1 MAVRNKPVC
10 ATNDIRIGTRGS
22 SLALAQTEWVRQ
34 RLVDRYPEIKVEV
47 RVIKTSGDRLQT
59 IPLEKIGAKGVFI
72 KEIEDA
78 LLAGEIDLAVHSMK
92 DLPTETHEGLT
103 LAAVP
108 ERVDS
113 RDVLVSRE
121 AAGLSQLRSGARVGT
136 GSLRRRAQI
145 LHHRPDLTVL
155 PVRGNVDTR
164 LSRLAE
170 GVVDALI
177 LAYAGLQR
185 IGRENEITQP
195 LPLEICTSAV
205 AQGALGLETRCEDAL
220 LEQLNFLHHES
231 SALEVAAER
240 SFLRR
245 LEGGCQLPVG
255 ARARVFG
262 DLVTLDGVVAEESG
276 ARLFRGQVTG
286 TRPQAAALGVE
297 LAEKLLG
304 EGAAE
309 VLHALE
315 QRGLR

>member
-1 MAVRNKPVC
+1 M
-10 ATNDIRIGTRGS
+10 IRMGTRGS
-22 SLALAQTEWVRQ
+22 PLALAQTEWVRQ
-34 RLVDRYPEIKVEV
+34 RLMDRYPEIKVEV
-47 RVIKTSGDRLQT
+47 RVIKTSGDRFQT
-59 IPLEKIGAKGVFI
+59 IPIGKIGSKGVFI

-78 LLAGEIDLAVHSMK
+78 LLDGEIDLAVHSMK

-113 RDVLVSRE
+113 RDVLISRKAE
-121 AAGLSQLRSGARVGT
+121 GLSQLHTGARVGT

-155 PVRGNVDTR
+155 PIRGNVDTR
-164 LSRLAE
+164 LSKLAE

-177 LAYAGLQR
+177 LAYAGLKR
-185 IGRENEITQP
+185 VGRESEITQP
-195 LPLEICTSAV
+195 LPQDICTSAV

-231 SALEVAAER
+231 TGLEVEAER

-255 ARARVFG
+255 ARATVLG
-262 DLVTLDGVVAEESG
+262 DSVTLAGVVAEESG
-276 ARLFRGQVTG
+276 ARLFRGQVIG
-286 TRPQAAALGVE
+286 TPPEAAGLGIE
-297 LAEKLLG
+297 LAERLLG

-309 VLHALE
+309 VLRALE